1 MIQIRELKKIYD
13 SRLIWQN
20 VNISLQ
26 EDRIY
31 CLMGPSGQ
39 GKTTLLRCL
48 AGLEQPDSGSIEGLE
63 GRKVSMVFQEDRI
76 LPEANAVENLRLVG
90 IAHPETYLSEIL
102 PSACLHQPVCE
113 LSGGM
118 KRRVSVARAMAA
130 ESDLILMDEPFTGL
144 DEKTRDQVIDFIKKY
159 RGGRLLVVTTHS
171 EADAG
176 KLGGERLRLP
186 ER

>member
-1 MIQIRELKKIYD
+1 MIQIRDLKKIYD
-13 SRLIWQN
+13 SRLVWQN
-20 VNISLQ
+20 VNFSLQ

-48 AGLEQPDSGSIEGLE
+48 AGLEQPDGGKIEGLE
-63 GRKVSMVFQEDRI
+63 ARKVSMVFQEDRL
-76 LPEANAVENLRLVG
+76 LPEANAVDNLRLVG
-90 IAHPETYLSEIL
+90 IACPEIYLSEIL
-102 PSACLHQPVCE
+102 PAECLHQPVCE

-118 KRRVSVARAMAA
+118 KRRVAVARAMAA
-130 ESDLILMDEPFTGL
+130 PSDLILMDEPFTGL

-159 RGGRLLVVTTHS
+159 RGGRLLVITTHR

-176 KLGGERLRLP
+176 KLDGECLLLS
-186 ER
+186 